1 MSSSPFHAYDIRG
14 RLGKE
19 FTVEDFAEYAV
30 HVASLFGGEKGVCIG
45 RDVRATSPTLY
56 QNCLERVRR
65 AVDFPLYAVGVCT
78 TPQLYFS
85 HWHLGLEASMMIT
98 ASHNPPEYNGLKV
111 TGKEGR
117 PIGYADGL
125 KEVEAR
131 ILQGMHLAGV
141 AAPREVIEVDTRAAY
156 LDFLKQFSSD
166 LSGVKIAVDCMHG
179 VVGHLIREVLPE
191 AKYYLNC
198 EADGAFL
205 PEGPNPTIASNR
217 IALEQL
223 VREQKCDVGVIFDGD
238 GDRVM
243 FLDETGELVPPDL
256 VIALLGDYFYGLKQ
270 RDKSQPVLVDI
281 RTSKST
287 TEYLKRLGV
296 KVEVGRVG
304 RVFMSSKLRSVR
316 GSFGGELAGH
326 YYFGDFNDFDSG
338 LLAALLVLGMV
349 QRMKKEGRSLHQWVV
364 DAARYHN
371 SGELNFQVADARK
384 TAIIDA
390 VREHFIAQASPTFE
404 SAEDGYRVE
413 FADWWFSVRSSNTE
427 PLLRLIVEARD
438 EQMLQEKVR
447 EARRII
453 ENN

>member
-1 MSSSPFHAYDIRG
+1 MNKS
-14 RLGKE
+14 
-19 FTVEDFAEYAV
+19 
-30 HVASLFGGEKGVCIG
+30 
-45 RDVRATSPTLY
+45 
-56 QNCLERVRR
+56 
-65 AVDFPLYAVGVCT
+65 
-78 TPQLYFS
+78 
-85 HWHLGLEASMMIT
+85 
-98 ASHNPPEYNGLKV
+98 
-111 TGKEGR
+111 
-117 PIGYADGL
+117 
-125 KEVEAR
+125 
-131 ILQGMHLAGV
+131 
-141 AAPREVIEVDTRAAY
+141 VI
-156 LDFLKQFSSD
+156 
-166 LSGVKIAVDCMHG
+166 
-179 VVGHLIREVLPE
+179 
-191 AKYYLNC
+191 
-198 EADGAFL
+198 
-205 PEGPNPTIASNR
+205 
-217 IALEQL
+217 
-223 VREQKCDVGVIFDGD
+223 DGD

-287 TEYLKRLGV
+287 TEYLKHLGV
-296 KVEVGRVG
+296 KVDVGRVG
-304 RVFMSSKLRSVR
+304 RVFMSSKLRSIR

-349 QRMKKEGRSLHQWVV
+349 QRMKKEGRSLHQWV
-364 DAARYHN
+364 ANASRYCN

-384 TAIIDA
+384 PTIIDA
-390 VREHFIAQASPTFE
+390 VREHFIAQESPTFE

-438 EQMLQEKVR
+438 EQTLQEKVR